1 MGRNTFGLE
10 IKKPNEI
17 TLVPSYPVN
26 KYKVVRCAYCDKIK
40 KSDLKLNGK
49 DICFQCATKKGYN

>member
-10 IKKPNEI
+10 IKQNSEKLFMPRQ
-17 TLVPSYPVN
+17 P
-26 KYKVVRCAYCDKIK
+26 YKVVRCAFCDKIK

-49 DICFQCATKKGYN
+49 DICFQCATKKGYD